1 LPCPDGL
8 GDTWENTMRKQFVE
22 CSSRK
27 QAEKACPWA
36 EKVVKVEGGYW
47 CFESI
52 SECES
57 WKKQK

>member
-1 LPCPDGL
+1 
-8 GDTWENTMRKQFVE
+8 MRKQFVE